1 MGRYR
6 KFIFVCTGS
15 DCKKNG
21 CKALLKEA
29 KDVIKLDDH
38 KGQYKLVKTK
48 CMDFCKTGP
57 IMVINNEVIKKGDKE
72 KMVAALGNKHL

>member
-21 CKALLKEA
+21 CKDLIKEA
-29 KDVIKLDDH
+29 KDLIKLEDH

-57 IMVINNEVIKKGDKE
+57 IMVINNEVIKKGNKE
-72 KMVAALGNKHL
+72 KMLVALENKHH